1 MSWPSI
7 STIPISINL
16 AIWLARL
23 GNHVRPTQWLEELKK
38 KKTPSTPHEAMETS
52 TAHGS
57 ASRKLWILI
66 LGSNWRNSYTDIYRV
81 DILGICPWL
90 VYILQN
96 YRSDKQPKTQNGAA
110 CHFPHS
116 PSQQVLWRQLWA
128 LQGSICTN
136 CGQQLSELMGMES
149 LHLLAVLWTQN
160 FRACAKK
167 RAWNFSPSGNQ
178 TRDQQEKLASN
189 KARFV
194 NGSCNL
200 SIQTSVG
207 FRPF

>member
-38 KKTPSTPHEAMETS
+38 KKHPARHMRPWRPARRTALQVGSCGYWFWDQIEET
-52 TAHGS
+52 H
-57 ASRKLWILI
+57 IQI
-66 LGSNWRNSYTDIYRV
+66 YTV